1 MLRKFLFHVLPF
13 LLPFVLYA
21 GWVALARRKAA
32 GADGALA
39 AWPRAHVTWLA
50 IAGLTLVILSFVA
63 VALFTGSEIGRT
75 YVPPRLEDG
84 VILPAETR

>member
-1 MLRKFLFHVLPF
+1 MLRKLLFHLVPF

-32 GADGALA
+32 
-39 AWPRAHVTWLA
+39 AWPRAHVAWLA

-63 VALFTGSEIGRT
+63 VALLTGSEVGRT
-75 YVPPRLEDG
+75 YVPPRLEEG
-84 VILPAETR
+84 QIVPAETR

>member
-1 MLRKFLFHVLPF
+1 MLRKLLFHLLPF

-32 GADGALA
+32 GAGGALA
-39 AWPRAHVTWLA
+39 PWPRAHVAWLA

-63 VALFTGSEIGRT
+63 VALLTGSEVGRT
-75 YVPPRLEDG
+75 YLPPRLEEG
-84 VILPAETR
+84 QIVPAETR